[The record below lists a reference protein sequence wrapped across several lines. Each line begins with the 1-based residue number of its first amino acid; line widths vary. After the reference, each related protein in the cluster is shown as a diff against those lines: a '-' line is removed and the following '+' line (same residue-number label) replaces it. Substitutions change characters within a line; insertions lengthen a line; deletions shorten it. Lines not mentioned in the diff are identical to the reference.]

1 MKIEEQ
7 KKKGLNTILSITID
21 KKIIEEELKKKLSKL
36 QSEISLKGFRPG
48 KVPPAVIKSQFGKA
62 IYGEVIDKILH
73 ESSNKALL
81 EKKIKVA
88 GQPKINLNTF
98 GEGKDLNYTIE
109 VDSLPEVNLASFEKY
124 TANEYSLKIENKLI
138 DEKIKEIAKNNKTFS
153 DKNEKLEKGDLVIF
167 DCNGS
172 VNGEKFEGSDGK
184 NTRLVIGEDLFL
196 KGFDQKLIGVKKKE
210 NKTVEVNLPENY
222 PKKELANKKAK
233 FECKIINVQK
243 PNETKID
250 DTFAKNLGAKDLAD
264 LKLLI
269 EKQISTQYTQAL
281 DSITKKEILDQI
293 GKLHK
298 LELPKNLVEQEIHLM
313 THQLKK
319 EEAEKHKSK
328 NLKVAESRIKL
339 GLVLNEYGEKNNL
352 KVSNEEVKAEVQKQ
366 IKGMPGQEKMVLD
379 YYEKNPSAA
388 QSLKGSLYEEKILTL
403 FKSKINLK
411 KKNITINE
419 AEKIIS
425 DFNKSS
431 QELSVHNHS
440 DDHGHNHDHENN
452 GDHDHNHK
460 NEIKDSKEK
469 KVSKT
474 SSNIQKKIKK
484 VSKK

>member
-1 MKIEEQ
+1 MKVEIQ
-7 KKKGLNTILSITID
+7 NKKGLTTILSIIID
-21 KKIIEEELKKKLSKL
+21 KKTIQEELDKKLSKI
-36 QSEISLKGFRPG
+36 QSEVSLKGFRPG

-73 ESSNKALL
+73 ESSNKALE
-81 EKKIKVA
+81 EKKIKAA
-88 GQPKINLNTF
+88 GKPKIDLKTF
-98 GEGKDLNYTIE
+98 GEGKDLNYTLE
-109 VDSLPEVNLASFEKY
+109 VNSLPEVILASFEKY
-124 TANEYSLKIENKLI
+124 TANEYLVKIENKLV
-138 DEKIKEIAKNNKTFS
+138 DSKIKEIAKNNKTFS
-153 DKNEKLEKGDLVIF
+153 DKDEKSEKGDLVIF
-167 DCNGS
+167 DYSAS
-172 VNGEKFEGSDGK
+172 VNGKFFEGSEGK
-184 NTRLVIGEDLFL
+184 NTRLVVGEDLFL
-196 KGFDQKLIGVKKKE
+196 KGFDEKLIGIKKE
-210 NKTVEVNLPENY
+210 EKKTIEVNLPENY

-233 FECKIINVQK
+233 FECKIINIQK

-250 DTFAKNLGAKDLAD
+250 DTFAKNMGAKDLDD

-269 EKQISTQYTQAL
+269 EKQTSTQYRQAL

-293 GKLHK
+293 EKFHK

-313 THQLKK
+313 TRQLKK
-319 EEAEKHKSK
+319 EEIEKHKSK
-328 NLKVAESRIKL
+328 NLKIAESRIKL

-352 KVSNEEVKAEVQKQ
+352 KVSDDEVKAEIQKQ

-411 KKNITINE
+411 KKDITINE

-431 QELSVHNHS
+431 QELSAHNQ
-440 DDHGHNHDHENN
+440 NHDHN
-452 GDHDHNHK
+452 DDHNHK
-460 NEIKDSKEK
+460 NETKDNKEK

-474 SSNIQKKIKK
+474 SSNLKKKIKK